1 MKTVPASPS
10 RPCAAPSEPVGS
22 RGRSLTLG
30 SHNRLRE
37 RGSTRSNTT
46 LAPASRAMHGRY
58 ALFHRIGTRRRDA
71 RKRRQAPPTKLGGTD
86 GTIARFAAPNRCRS
100 RSLSSG
106 SRFGAGNGARLPLHR
121 RNADCSCVA
130 RSVSA
135 HSGIA
140 RQQSAQMRRF
150 NSCPASIAELK
161 RHCQLFRPPD
171 IRIPLFIFIKSHILP
186 TQRVIIAIA
195 FFNRILENRENVIDF
210 NFPVNLESPTT
221 AYVSFSSAGYESP
234 FARAK
239 ATPEPFPV
247 PRRGDALCHFRF
259 RH

>member
-1 MKTVPASPS
+1 MD
-10 RPCAAPSEPVGS
+10 
-22 RGRSLTLG
+22 
-30 SHNRLRE
+30 
-37 RGSTRSNTT
+37 
-46 LAPASRAMHGRY
+46 GRY
-58 ALFHRIGTRRRDA
+58 ALFHRVGTRRRDP

-86 GTIARFAAPNRCRS
+86 GTITRFAARTGADHGVCHPDRALEPETAHVFRCI
-100 RSLSSG
+100 
-106 SRFGAGNGARLPLHR
+106 AGTRIAHASHAPF
-121 RNADCSCVA
+121 
-130 RSVSA
+130 SA
-135 HSGIA
+135 HSCIA
-140 RQQSAQMRRF
+140 RQQSAQTRRF

-171 IRIPLFIFIKSHILP
+171 IRIPLLIFIKSHILP